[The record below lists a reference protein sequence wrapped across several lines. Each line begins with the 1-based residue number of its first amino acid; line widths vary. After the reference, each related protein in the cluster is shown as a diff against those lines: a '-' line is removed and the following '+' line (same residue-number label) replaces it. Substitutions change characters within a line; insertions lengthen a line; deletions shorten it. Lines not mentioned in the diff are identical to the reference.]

1 MANKS
6 DRKTII
12 EACGNVVKLASGIGT
27 WKIANWVLDAVMPAS
42 VKLPVRVCVRTAMW
56 VLTGMIQEKSD
67 DYIDRSAND
76 ISEALEEVI
85 EDGRAL
91 VKNETEQEEEPSD
104 PAKEAAEH
112 AVKRND
118 YIQKRK
124 EKNATKAWADITAE
138 VKVDG
143 DRLSWTFDNRE
154 TAVVVL
160 CGMQEWIGRHGGTDA
175 DVESVEMV
183 SNLAM
188 NDPTYTVVV
197 PKDIGLKYG
206 IVAATTRKE
215 AANQIVDLTFSGASE
230 DELSKAIQRSIDI
243 MDAEKK
249 RKKGGES

>member
-76 ISEALEEVI
+76 ISEAI
-85 EDGRAL
+85 EKGIES
-91 VKNETEQEEEPSD
+91 VESVTKQEEKEPSD
-104 PAKEAAEH
+104 PAKEAAEN

-183 SNLAM
+183 SNLVM

-206 IVAATTRKE
+206 IVTATTREE
-215 AANQIVDLTFSGASE
+215 AADRIVDLTFSGASE

>member
-42 VKLPVRVCVRTAMW
+42 VKLPIRVCVRTAMW
-56 VLTGMIQEKSD
+56 VLTGMVEEKSD
-67 DYIDRSAND
+67 DYIDRRAND
-76 ISEALEEVI
+76 ISEALEDVI
-85 EDGRAL
+85 ESAESMT
-91 VKNETEQEEEPSD
+91 KQEEEPSD

-112 AVKRND
+112 AVKRNN

-124 EKNATKAWADITAE
+124 DKNTAKPTKAWADITAE
-138 VKVDG
+138 VKIDG

-154 TAVVVL
+154 IAVVVL
-160 CGMQEWIGRHGGTDA
+160 CGMQEWIERHGGTGA
-175 DVESVEMV
+175 DMASVEMV

-206 IVAATTRKE
+206 IVTITKE
-215 AANQIVDLTFSGASE
+215 
-230 DELSKAIQRSIDI
+230 
-243 MDAEKK
+243 
-249 RKKGGES
+249 GGES